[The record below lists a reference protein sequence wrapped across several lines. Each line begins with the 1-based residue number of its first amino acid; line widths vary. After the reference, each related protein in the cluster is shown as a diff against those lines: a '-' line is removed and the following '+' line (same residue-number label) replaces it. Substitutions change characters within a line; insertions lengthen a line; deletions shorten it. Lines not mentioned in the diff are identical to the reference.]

1 MIAALN
7 RDDRHHRW
15 AVNVIAAQRKL
26 RAPIVVLEV
35 VAGEAYTKLRYD
47 RRVSGR
53 GDARPALTVFGLLAA
68 DSQLFEMRGMPSE
81 SHRRSVDLLARYV
94 DQTFSWVDAIVL
106 LSADDD
112 RRVKRLWTVDSTLGA
127 YRFSHQ
133 VLVASPGH

>member
-1 MIAALN
+1 LIAALN

-15 AVNVIAAQRKL
+15 AVSVIAAQREVG
-26 RAPIVVLEV
+26 APIVVPEV
-35 VAGEAYTKLRYD
+35 VAGEAFTKLRYD

-53 GDARPALTVFGLLAA
+53 RDARPALTVFGLLAA
-68 DSQLFEMRGMPSE
+68 DSELFEIRGMPSE

-94 DQTFSWVDAIVL
+94 DQNFSWVDAIVL

-112 RRVKRLWTVDSTLGA
+112 RQVERLWTVDSILGA

-133 VLVASPGH
+133 VLVSSPGN

>member
-15 AVNVIAAQRKL
+15 AVSVIAAQRKL
-26 RAPIVVLEV
+26 RAPFVVPEV

-47 RRVSGR
+47 HRVSGR
-53 GDARPALTVFGLLAA
+53 RDARPALTVFGLLAA
-68 DSQLFEMRGMPSE
+68 DSELFEIRGMPSE

-94 DQTFSWVDAIVL
+94 DQTFSWVDAMVL

-112 RRVKRLWTVDSTLGA
+112 RRVERLWTVDSTLGA

-133 VLVASPGH
+133 ILVSSPGR